1 MNWYVKS
8 SETGKIS
15 GPVDQK
21 AALAMAEQSDGM
33 AFSEQIFSPK
43 FVASEAVESLLAEM
57 RSVATA
63 EIVIPLAQELLK
75 RAIDTI
81 TLLCR
86 EKPTVALREVEALL
100 HELKGLR
107 TLMNKFF
114 RRNLDIGDIGGISQE
129 VDELLHELR
138 GLRTS
143 MEIVRNGEDDAIGLL
158 CGRIANA
165 LISQERVS
173 KDIEEG
179 SGAETDGIIRELR
192 ALEGDVVLR
201 GPDRQTCKK
210 AANALS
216 QLQAVEATSPAIKV
230 QAKYDGWRCSVDIKD
245 YDPTTKGCLTF
256 LRKEK
261 QKADTMDCCGDDYLH
276 ASNRLLSKV
285 CQRAIDAL
293 IHLSREKKVTGTI
306 EGGVL
311 ALDDLPEGVTVDI
324 LDYDVPSYSVP
335 ALIAGKDVE
344 RDDSG
349 RACSR
354 LHWGV

>member
-179 SGAETDGIIRELR
+179 SGAETDGTIRELR

-201 GPDRQTCKK
+201 GLDRQTCKK
-210 AANALS
+210 AADALS
-216 QLQAVEATSPAIKV
+216 QLQAVEATS
-230 QAKYDGWRCSVDIKD
+230 
-245 YDPTTKGCLTF
+245 PTTKGCLTF

-293 IHLSREKKVTGTI
+293 VQLSREKVVP
-306 EGGVL
+306 EGGT
-311 ALDDLPEGVTVDI
+311 A
-324 LDYDVPSYSVP
+324 
-335 ALIAGKDVE
+335 AGK
-344 RDDSG
+344 
-349 RACSR
+349 
-354 LHWGV
+354 